1 MIEAVVTD
9 IEGTTTTVSFVFE
22 VLFPYA
28 RDHMGDFIARHDSVP
43 AVREQLDAVAREAG
57 RPLSDAEAVAQLIH
71 WIDQDR
77 KAGPLKAL
85 QGMLWQAG
93 YEQGDF
99 TGHVYPDATQ
109 RLRLW
114 QRRGLR
120 LFVYSSGSVQAQQ
133 LLFAHS
139 DAGDLSPLFE
149 GWFDTA
155 TGPKREPE
163 SYRAIAAKL
172 GLPGGQILF
181 LSDIVQELDAAR
193 EAGMA
198 TGWLVRDSAPDPQAS
213 HPQFADFSGI
223 DPERF

>member
-9 IEGTTTTVSFVFE
+9 IEGTTTSVTFVFE

-28 RDHMGDFIARHDSVP
+28 REHMGDFISRHDSVP
-43 AVREQLDAVAREAG
+43 EVREQLDAVARQAG

-77 KAGPLKAL
+77 KTGSLKAL
-85 QGMLWQAG
+85 QGMLWKAG

-99 TGHVYPDATQ
+99 TGHVYPDAVQ

-114 QRRGLR
+114 HRKGLR

-139 DAGDLSPLFE
+139 DAGDLTGLFE

-155 TGPKREPE
+155 TGPKREPD
-163 SYRAIAAKL
+163 SYRAIAAKI
-172 GLPGGQILF
+172 GLPGGRILF
-181 LSDIVQELDAAR
+181 LSDVAQELDAAR

-198 TGWLVRDSAPDPQAS
+198 TGWLVRDSAPEPQAN

-223 DPERF
+223 EPDGF